1 MKWEQV
7 YKKAIADDGSLLFPE
22 RLTHEFLESAK
33 RIMGSYKFA
42 NQYQNEI
49 IPESAKPFKDAW
61 IKYYSNLP
69 GNVYRFAFVDPAIS
83 QSANA
88 DYTGA
93 VVIAV
98 DQNQSWYVEYAQRHR
113 ATPTELLNLLF
124 KIQEQFNCQS
134 IAVES
139 VAYQEA
145 ILYMLAEEMR
155 HRNKII
161 PVTGLKRSTDK
172 SKETRI
178 LALVPRFEWNR
189 IFLKQGLYDLEMEL
203 AQFPRAAHDDLIDA
217 LASLEEIVYYPGGST
232 TQNKEPN
239 PNDPSYE
246 SWYIKQ
252 LVKRSNQPDHD

>member
-1 MKWEQV
+1 MKWKVV
-7 YKKAIADDGSLLFPE
+7 YKKAISDDGKLLFPE

-49 IPESAKPFKDAW
+49 LPDSEKPFKDSW
-61 IKYYSNLP
+61 IRYYSQIP

-83 QSANA
+83 QSSDA

-98 DQNQSWYVEYAQRHR
+98 DQAQNWYVEHAERHR
-113 ATPTELLNLLF
+113 LTPTELLELLF
-124 KIQEQFNCQS
+124 RLHDQFKCQS
-134 IAVES
+134 IGVES

-155 HRNKII
+155 RRNKMI
-161 PVTGLKRSTDK
+161 PVTGVKRSTDK

-178 LALVPRFEWNR
+178 LALVPRFEWSR
-189 IFLKQGLYDLEMEL
+189 ISLKQGMYDLEIEL
-203 AQFPRAAHDDLIDA
+203 AQFPRGAHDDLIDA
-217 LASLEEIVYYPGGST
+217 LASLEEIVYYPGGT
-232 TQNKEPN
+232 IKTDKEPN
-239 PNDPSYE
+239 PNDPNYE
-246 SWYIKQ
+246 SWYIQQ
-252 LVKRSNQPDHD
+252 LVRRSKQDD